1 MKTFEKEFE
10 AEVKNLLKPYLCE
23 EGNAEYLALKLT
35 RLHNNYLMK
44 ALEEIRPRED

>member
-10 AEVKNLLKPYLCE
+10 AEVKNLLKPYLRE

-35 RLHNNYLMK
+35 YLHNDYLIKAMK
-44 ALEEIRPRED
+44 EVRRED

>member
-10 AEVKNLLKPYLCE
+10 AEVKNLLRPYLRE

-35 RLHNNYLMK
+35 YLHNDYLIK
-44 ALEEIRPRED
+44 SLKEIRPED